1 MQSLLSAATAS
12 WHVRGRPDQ
21 ALLHLRWASR
31 RAADRRRVRAA
42 GGYDIQGELREQ
54 FRGQEHG
61 TVVTPQALAD
71 THAAWQSTP
80 GKALPDVAP
89 TLLQVEQLC
98 RKQKPAKAPGPD
110 GIRNGLW
117 ASQPAMAGRW
127 TWQLHLKLALTGRE
141 PSDFKHAIACALY
154 KKGPAALPANYRS
167 IVLLNGVAKVWHSH
181 LRSTIGRKVV
191 NAYQPLQL
199 GGRPGMHVGYALAA
213 FRVAAGL
220 TAQASRSHIALF
232 VDVQAAFY
240 EVDRELLFGE
250 SSGAARAEAVLPWV
264 QDLLDRGALQVLGLD
279 EAEIAMLRDCVRGS
293 SWLLQGDR
301 LPVLAARGSRPGDG
315 LADVLFG
322 AVMTCIIAKVNQELA
337 LVGIAHHS
345 IAIACA
351 DEQAE
356 PCAIA
361 WLVLL
366 ADVDH
371 AGDVPETVMRMGNVV
386 FQIFRAFRLR
396 VNTGPG
402 KTEFLIDPRGA
413 GADRVRGD
421 MLQGTASI
429 PILDE
434 HVRIASEYKYL
445 GVPQLPR
452 DNGRHD
458 IENAVS
464 RGRAAEHAAGSLL
477 TRSRLPWPVREGWVS
492 GRILPAAYATLATS
506 LAPGPR
512 SLKPLEG
519 LLDRIRRK
527 IWQSWQEGHHA
538 ANCAL
543 EVLMPL
549 QSPREALL
557 VARCRLLIQL
567 CCHAPSRVWDL
578 FEAAYYRDAA
588 WPQSLLASARVVWAA
603 AGLSGDVASALRR
616 QVQANAATLL
626 RTCRRLSR
634 FGTLLR
640 ACHDHWRQALP
651 ATPLEADRLPAP
663 APVSF
668 PCRVCHHQS
677 KTKHALAVHL
687 HRSHGVV
694 SHSMQYIV
702 DATCRW
708 CLKDFHSTTRLRYH
722 IEHTSM
728 CRYGLQHVVGPIYQA
743 GVATKRKGALGH
755 LRVPPLQTQGPRLPT
770 PVERR
775 ASERDAYAT
784 ADDLRQ
790 EREDWEAAE
799 RQQAAQDQLGPAA
812 LEVHQRAAPD
822 HIPPAERPCRWGAK
836 WGCPLCP
843 HCYRGPPRQVVCL
856 ENLSGGRHCAV
867 PPMVWLGKGLL
878 VAYPAGLVS
887 VLAYLGMLRAHCLA
901 NSSLLGCCP
910 LLADGSFGTGACPYL

>member
-1 MQSLLSAATAS
+1 
-12 WHVRGRPDQ
+12 
-21 ALLHLRWASR
+21 
-31 RAADRRRVRAA
+31 
-42 GGYDIQGELREQ
+42 
-54 FRGQEHG
+54 
-61 TVVTPQALAD
+61 
-71 THAAWQSTP
+71 
-80 GKALPDVAP
+80 
-89 TLLQVEQLC
+89 
-98 RKQKPAKAPGPD
+98 
-110 GIRNGLW
+110 
-117 ASQPAMAGRW
+117 MAGRW

-213 FRVAAGL
+213 CRAAAGL
-220 TAQASRSHIALF
+220 TAQAGRSHIALF

-240 EVDRELLFGE
+240 EVDRDLLFGE
-250 SSGAARAEAVLPWV
+250 PSGAVRAAAVLPWV
-264 QDLLDRGALQVLGLD
+264 QGLLDRGALQALGLD
-279 EAEIAMLRDCVRGS
+279 EAETAMLQDCVRGS

-322 AVMTCIIAKVNQELA
+322 AVMTCLIAKVNQELA
-337 LVGIAHHS
+337 LAGIAHHS
-345 IAIACA
+345 VATACA

-361 WLVLL
+361 WADDLVLL

-371 AGDVPETVMRMGNVV
+371 AGDVPEAVMRMGHVV
-386 FQIFRAFRLR
+386 LQIFRAFRLR

-413 GADRVRGD
+413 GADGVRGD
-421 MLQGTASI
+421 MLQGTASVL
-429 PILDE
+429 ILDE

-452 DNGRHD
+452 DNGRRD

-477 TRSRLPWPVREGWVS
+477 TRSRLPWLVREGWVS

-527 IWQSWQEGHHA
+527 LWQSWQEGHHA

-567 CCHAPSRVWDL
+567 CCHAPPRVWDL

-603 AGLSGDVASALRR
+603 AGLPGDVASALRR
-616 QVQANAATLL
+616 QVQANAASLL

-640 ACHDHWRQALP
+640 ACHDHWRQATPWSSP
-651 ATPLEADRLPAP
+651 AAARTPVPARM
-663 APVSF
+663 SF
-668 PCRVCHHQS
+668 QCRVCWHQS
-677 KTKHALAVHL
+677 NTKHALAVHM

-694 SHSMQYIV
+694 STSMQYIV
-702 DATCRW
+702 DTTCRW

-722 IEHTSM
+722 IEHTPA
-728 CRYGLQHVVGPIYQA
+728 CRFGLQHVVGPIYQA
-743 GVATKRKGALGH
+743 GAATKRKGALGH

-775 ASERDAYAT
+775 AAEQGTYAT

-790 EREDWEAAE
+790 EQEAWESAE
-799 RQQAAQDQLGPAA
+799 RQQQVHGQAGQAATDLQPQAAPAHVFPLPIQDPAAQGPNEGARVVTGERPVRWSTWRILVDDVSAPSPLWSGLERDCLWQVGLDWFPYWHIWACCAHAAWHTRAFWDASRNLRIEAMGPRPDPISEKIRSHHKRDECTAVRQAYLRHTNSLMRLSESIGDKGAIWWFGDLTQAVRTVMNAVAPGLWLFAVTVAGRNCVLVSRRQDAA
-812 LEVHQRAAPD
+812 LSFKDAVAAGL
-822 HIPPAERPCRWGAK
+822 PANTA
-836 WGCPLCP
+836 
-843 HCYRGPPRQVVCL
+843 
-856 ENLSGGRHCAV
+856 GRVQLAALHHCA
-867 PPMVWLGKGLL
+867 P
-878 VAYPAGLVS
+878 
-887 VLAYLGMLRAHCLA
+887 R
-901 NSSLLGCCP
+901 
-910 LLADGSFGTGACPYL
+910 